1 MGTRMF
7 DSSIT
12 DRLRRLPASAVT
24 AYFYINLDADDDGV
38 CQDVEVALAG
48 TISTQ
53 EDIDQLVDK
62 RFLIRHP
69 EEPERVIVTHWLV
82 HNNIAKSR
90 KRKTANEDFLE
101 LLELKGNVY
110 QLKDLETA
118 KSKQESAAVS
128 EPEPEPEPML
138 INEPKKQPK
147 QPSREAWKHFVE
159 WTDRYPQIT
168 KTDADEKAAY
178 KMYAQMLL
186 KDGAD
191 YDAILKQ
198 FVKEIQAAVK
208 TGEEGLLLTEIV
220 ERVRGDTG

>member
-1 MGTRMF
+1 MADKRMIAKT
-7 DSSIT
+7 IT
-12 DRLRRLPASAVT
+12 DRMRNVSAGAIK
-24 AYFYINLDADDDGV
+24 AYLFINLEADDDGV
-38 CQDVEVALAG
+38 CQDIDLATYKTG
-48 TISTQ
+48 CEQ
-53 EDIDQLVDK
+53 KDIDELVSK
-62 RFLIRHP
+62 GFLIRFP
-69 EEPERVIVTHWLV
+69 ANPNRVIVTHWWV
-82 HNNIAKSR
+82 NNTIPQSR
-90 KRKTANEDFLE
+90 RKKCGNEDFLE
-101 LLELKGNVY
+101 LLELKGDTYFVKNEPI
-110 QLKDLETA
+110 KPRLEAT
-118 KSKQESAAVS
+118 VS

-186 KDGAD
+186 KEGAD
-191 YDAILKQ
+191 YDAILEQ
-198 FVKEIQAAVK
+198 FGKEIQAAVK

>member
-1 MGTRMF
+1 MF

-110 QLKDLETA
+110 QLKDPETA
-118 KSKQESAAVS
+118 RPKPEPAVS
-128 EPEPEPEPML
+128 EPEPEPML

-168 KTDADEKAAY
+168 KTDADEKEAY

-198 FVKEIQAAVK
+198 FVKEVQAAVK

>member
-110 QLKDLETA
+110 QLKDPEMVKPKLEP
-118 KSKQESAAVS
+118 EPAVS
-128 EPEPEPEPML
+128 DPEPEPML

>member
-110 QLKDLETA
+110 QLKDPETA